1 MRLVTTQRNGPHR
14 LSPRLLGLAA
24 RQSFPGH
31 PHGGPAIGRLRH
43 QRLRS
48 LLQVVGL
55 ERNRPA
61 LEGGLLYRGQVSVGA
76 EHATH
81 PRVAQAAHAP
91 HVDVQGLVRRLRD
104 CEHRWVDLSAHGELQ
119 ALGLNVLTKLL
130 PPHEVDLDL
139 ADGSDLLMR
148 IIERE
153 GHPGRIVHLQG
164 EIRHHLLRRPV
175 GTAHVARVGAN
186 PHNLM
191 VEPRAGERNL
201 LHEQPAR
208 LHTIGIQVPTEL
220 EPGRLTFVE
229 RRTEQ
234 DVLGGLPNIVAFAAQ
249 GAHVG
254 VVVHRR
260 VVCRR
265 GCRRRA
271 CKQCEHCAVCVR
283 ELCWIRHGHQDS
295 QEARVGKACAADGL
309 RISIT
314 LEGEAVAHRGLCH
327 YRHLNPQRR
336 RPCAGG
342 ILQQKGQR
350 SPARPGRVLN
360 ILVGMLVQAPIRLF
374 SWCRLYVV
382 RVVGFF
388 EQRLNKPR
396 VQHISHAIVARLTFP
411 GRQLRGS
418 QVEDAC
424 KDAVCTSR
432 AHCLGNGC
440 EAVSKRC

>member
-1 MRLVTTQRNGPHR
+1 MRLVTTQRNGPPR

-186 PHNLM
+186 PHSLTAQ
-191 VEPRAGERNL
+191 PRAAQREAL
-201 LHEQPAR
+201 DEQPAR
-208 LHTIGIQVPTEL
+208 PHAIGAQLGAQLEHVPL
-220 EPGRLTFVE
+220 LRAQ
-229 RRTEQ
+229 RHAEQ
-234 DVLGGLPNIVAFAAQ
+234 
-249 GAHVG
+249 
-254 VVVHRR
+254 
-260 VVCRR
+260 
-265 GCRRRA
+265 
-271 CKQCEHCAVCVR
+271 
-283 ELCWIRHGHQDS
+283 
-295 QEARVGKACAADGL
+295 
-309 RISIT
+309 RI
-314 LEGEAVAHRGLCH
+314 L
-327 YRHLNPQRR
+327 RR
-336 RPCAGG
+336 RPDVVA
-342 ILQQKGQR
+342 LAAQ
-350 SPARPGRVLN
+350 SAH
-360 ILVGMLVQAPIRLF
+360 
-374 SWCRLYVV
+374 V
-382 RVVGFF
+382 RVV
-388 EQRLNKPR
+388 PR
-396 VQHISHAIVARLTFP
+396 ARVAVVQSRRARGGLLAVACR
-411 GRQLRGS
+411 GRCRVGARS
-418 QVEDAC
+418 G
-424 KDAVCTSR
+424 R
-432 AHCLGNGC
+432 
-440 EAVSKRC
+440 